1 MSNQTMQEEK
11 LFELKYKRAL
21 IAQELSLLNAA
32 SDTMTVMEMI
42 GQESLSANYLKVIS
56 KREKDI
62 KDVDREISV
71 LMSV

>member
-1 MSNQTMQEEK
+1 MQEEK